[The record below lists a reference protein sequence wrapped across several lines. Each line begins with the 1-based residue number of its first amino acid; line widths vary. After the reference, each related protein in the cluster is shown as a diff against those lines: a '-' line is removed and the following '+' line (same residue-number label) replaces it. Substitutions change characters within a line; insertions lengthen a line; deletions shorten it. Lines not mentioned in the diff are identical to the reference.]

1 MSSLPLPSTP
11 PPPVM
16 ATTELNTSSAP
27 PSELDN
33 VAVKQ
38 EGQGRSQLKDTKEKH
53 LQAKGLSFWLVFISM
68 LISLFVSA
76 LELTA
81 VSTALPTI
89 ANALHADQFIWVG
102 SAYAIAASAFIPLSG
117 GVAEIFG
124 RRFAL
129 FSCMAFF
136 FVGSAVC
143 GAAKNMSAM
152 IAGRTIQGLGSGG
165 IQSVTMIILADL
177 VSLQDRGLYA
187 SFFGLYALAYA
198 LYV

>member
-1 MSSLPLPSTP
+1 
-11 PPPVM
+11 M
-16 ATTELNTSSAP
+16 ATADLNITSAP
-27 PSELDN
+27 PFELDN
-33 VAVKQ
+33 IAVKQ
-38 EGQGRSQLKDTKEKH
+38 EECSLQEETKEKH
-53 LQAKGLSFWLVFISM
+53 LRAKGLRFWLVFISM

-129 FSCMAFF
+129 FSCMTFF

-187 SFFGLYALAYA
+187 SFFGLYVVPRLRMRSMSNC
-198 LYV
+198 LLTRVLIF